1 MSKKK
6 EKEEPGQ
13 CMAEYNAE
21 VCRALGRQKRR
32 LKLPCAIRMTK
43 NGVLKLR
50 HPMGMTDLM
59 VGAVSFYG
67 CRRAMAQQRK
77 RMTEAW
83 RRKMG
88 AMEEREAVVARWHN
102 ELLSRVKGRMSPN
115 LLRSTT

>member
-6 EKEEPGQ
+6 EKEDPGQ
-13 CMAEYNAE
+13 CTAEYNAE
-21 VCRALGRQKRR
+21 VRHAMGRRKRR
-32 LKLPCAIRMTK
+32 LKLPCAMGTTK

-67 CRRAMAQQRK
+67 CHRAMARRRK

-88 AMEEREAVVARWHN
+88 ATEEREAVVARWHD
-102 ELLSRVKGRMSPN
+102 E
-115 LLRSTT
+115 T